1 MFSEKVSKGGKRTCK
16 AKKGAVGVAAQ
27 ILLVLSFP
35 KIQFS
40 VFQKRSFFSSFLY
53 LCFSFSE
60 NMIRA

>member
-40 VFQKRSFFSSFLY
+40 VFQKRSFF
-53 LCFSFSE
+53 
-60 NMIRA
+60 